1 MSGNHPQKNQGN
13 KSQRSIVAVETTWSG
28 PLPPP
33 QTLAQFD
40 QVYPGSAKMIM
51 DSFHNQTIHRQ
62 ELEKIAV
69 NSNVAKERRGQKYG
83 LAIGI
88 IGILCGTTCILLG
101 HDTAGATII
110 GADLLSLVSVFV
122 LGKAKQ
128 TKDLK
133 KKDNIKTTS

>member
-13 KSQRSIVAVETTWSG
+13 KTQRSVVSIQSTWSG

-33 QTLAQFD
+33 QTLAQFE
-40 QVYPGSAKMIM
+40 QIYPGSAKMIM

-62 ELEKIAV
+62 ELEK
-69 NSNVAKERRGQKYG
+69 
-83 LAIGI
+83 LAIGSNLEKEKRGQHYGLI
-88 IGILCGTTCILLG
+88 IGILGILCGTTCILLG

-122 LGKAKQ
+122 LGKARQ

-133 KKDNIKTTS
+133 KKDNIKTAS